1 MHKTKDAGENQD
13 RQLQGQSLRS
23 MKTRAGFSARNQQEF
38 NYRRHGPDVSRDV
51 WQ

>member
-13 RQLQGQSLRS
+13 RHLQGQSLRS
-23 MKTRAGFSARNQQEF
+23 MKARARLSTRRQQEF
-38 NYRRHGPDVSRDV
+38 NYSGHGPDVSRDV